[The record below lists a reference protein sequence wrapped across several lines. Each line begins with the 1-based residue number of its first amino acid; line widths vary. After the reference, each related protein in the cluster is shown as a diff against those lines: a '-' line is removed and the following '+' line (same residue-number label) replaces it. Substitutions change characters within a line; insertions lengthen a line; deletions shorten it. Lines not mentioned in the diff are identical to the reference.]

1 MEVGTRKEQFTYMTV
16 EQKKEIEINEARN
29 RTVRDKENQRER
41 MKQKESKRETERI
54 NERE

>member
-41 MKQKESKRETERI
+41 MKQKESKRENKT
-54 NERE
+54 